1 MKKDDPKR
9 SKCEILRAKR
19 GVRGDRQGLASGRVN
34 GWEFHGTEFHEK
46 GATAVSAMQ
55 VRIFQP
61 PKSPMQSGRASLRK
75 WVMEFE
81 PSAPR
86 EVEPL
91 MGWTSSSDTRA
102 QLRLR
107 FDTLEE
113 AIAYAQQEGLMYSV
127 ERPRES
133 KVKPKIGRDHV

>member
-1 MKKDDPKR
+1 
-9 SKCEILRAKR
+9 
-19 GVRGDRQGLASGRVN
+19 
-34 GWEFHGTEFHEK
+34 
-46 GATAVSAMQ
+46 MQ

-61 PKSPMQSGRASLRK
+61 PKNVMQSGRATTRK

-81 PSAPR
+81 PQTPR
-86 EVEPL
+86 KVEPL
-91 MGWTSSSDTRA
+91 MGWTSSADTRA

-127 ERPRES
+127 ERPSER
-133 KVKPKIGRDHV
+133 KVKPKLYADNFKYDRLGRWTH

>member
-1 MKKDDPKR
+1 MR
-9 SKCEILRAKR
+9 LR
-19 GVRGDRQGLASGRVN
+19 
-34 GWEFHGTEFHEK
+34 
-46 GATAVSAMQ
+46 
-55 VRIFQP
+55 P
-61 PKSPMQSGRASLRK
+61 PKDTLPDTLFPYTPLFRSAILLK
-75 WVMEFE
+75 WVREFE

-86 EVEPL
+86 EFEPL

-127 ERPRES
+127 ERPRER
-133 KVKPKIGRDHV
+133 KVKPKVYADNFKYERLGRWTH